1 MYGVGVG
8 PGDPELMTVKAVKT
22 LQNVQWIAVPDTGGD
37 KSALSI
43 ATPYIEGKPLIYC
56 PAPMTRDS
64 ETLRKAHEEGI
75 RRIAEK
81 LEQGENVAFITLGD
95 PSVYSTYM
103 YLHRLIREAGYEA
116 RMIPG
121 VPSFCAAA
129 AAALRAEYTL
139 PGVSQTVILTRLEGR
154 TPVPERERMVSLASH
169 GASMAVFLS
178 AGMVE
183 ELSRQLQEGGYSPET
198 PAAIVYKASWPDEK
212 TVRTTVGGLPKAAKE
227 AGIQKTALILVGGFL
242 GDSYERSKL
251 YDPQFSHEFR
261 AGKAD

>member
-1 MYGVGVG
+1 MVHFVGAG
-8 PGDPELMTVKAVKT
+8 PGAPDLITLRGKNLLEQADVVIYAGSLVNPALLDCVKEGCKVYNSASMTLEEV
-22 LQNVQWIAVPDTGGD
+22 IAVMEAAQRD
-37 KSALSI
+37 
-43 ATPYIEGKPLIYC
+43 GK
-56 PAPMTRDS
+56 
-64 ETLRKAHEEGI
+64 ETVRLH
-75 RRIAEK
+75 
-81 LEQGENVAFITLGD
+81 TGD
-95 PSVYSTYM
+95 PSVYGA
-103 YLHRLIREAGYEA
+103 IREQMDELDKRGIPYENV
-116 RMIPG
+116 PG
-121 VPSFCAAA
+121 VSSFCGA
-129 AAALRAEYTL
+129 AAALRVEYTL

-183 ELSRQLQEGGYSPET
+183 ELSRQLQEGGYPPET

-261 AGKAD
+261 AGKVD